1 MEGVRWLDDQYMRMA
16 LNLAK
21 KGKGWTSPNPLVGAV
36 IVKNGKVIGQGYH
49 QKYGQAHAEVNAIE
63 SAKEDVAGATLY
75 VTLEPCFHFGK
86 TPPCSNLLVDK
97 KIKRVVVGT
106 LDPNPLVARKGIEK
120 LRSNGVEVVTGVL
133 EEECQK
139 LNEIFMKFIV
149 TKEPF
154 VFMKNAMS
162 LDGKTATVTD
172 ESQWISGET
181 SRRQVHSLRHEL
193 SGIMVGVETVIKDN
207 PRLTSRITNSRNPIR
222 IVVDSQLRIPSTSK
236 VLTQQDEA
244 KTIVATTRRARKE
257 KIDMLKQMGIEVI
270 VTKEKHGRVH
280 LRELMNIL
288 GARGI
293 DSILLE
299 GGATLNFS
307 ALEEGIVDK
316 IQFYIAPKI
325 IGGKEA
331 KTAVEGAGIHSL
343 KNVFQIERM
352 TAVMVGEDLFVEG
365 YIAK

>member
-1 MEGVRWLDDQYMRMA
+1 M
-16 LNLAK
+16 
-21 KGKGWTSPNPLVGAV
+21 
-36 IVKNGKVIGQGYH
+36 
-49 QKYGQAHAEVNAIE
+49 
-63 SAKEDVAGATLY
+63 
-75 VTLEPCFHFGK
+75 
-86 TPPCSNLLVDK
+86 
-97 KIKRVVVGT
+97 
-106 LDPNPLVARKGIEK
+106 
-120 LRSNGVEVVTGVL
+120 VTGVL